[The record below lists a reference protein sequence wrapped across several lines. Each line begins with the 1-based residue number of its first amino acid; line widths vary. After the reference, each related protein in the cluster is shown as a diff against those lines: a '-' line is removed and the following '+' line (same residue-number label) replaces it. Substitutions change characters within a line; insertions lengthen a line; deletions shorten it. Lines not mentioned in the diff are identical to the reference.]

1 MRNPIISL
9 VLICF
14 ISVSAFAQKLTLK
27 WKSDTLLRV
36 PESVLYDVTRNKLYV
51 ANIDGGPW
59 EKDGKGSI
67 GILSVDGKIEKVDW
81 VTGIDAPKG
90 MGLHKNNLYVADVT
104 RVVVIDVTSGKITN
118 KIEIEGTKNL
128 NDVTVSKDGQVFI
141 SDSGSGRVYTINNGK
156 GELYFESSELK
167 GTNGVL
173 AIDNGLYLVDFS
185 NGQNWKLSKDKK
197 LTKVCITAEQ
207 ADGVVPTGD
216 GGYLVSSWGGKI
228 FYVSAKGESTKI
240 LDTTAEKIS
249 SADIEYDP
257 KSKTLYVPTFFKNS
271 VMAYTLEK

>member
-1 MRNPIISL
+1 MKNLIILIVLTYGLSL
-9 VLICF
+9 
-14 ISVSAFAQKLTLK
+14 STNAQKLTLK

-36 PESVLYDVTRNKLYV
+36 PESVLFDATRNKLYV
-51 ANIDGGPW
+51 ANIDGSPW

-67 GILSVDGKIEKVDW
+67 GVLSTDGKIEKVEW
-81 VTGIDAPKG
+81 VTGLDAPKG
-90 MGLHKNNLYVADVT
+90 MGLHKNNLYVADVS
-104 RVVVIDVTSGKITN
+104 RVVVIDVTSGKITD

-128 NDVTVSKDGQVFI
+128 NDVTVSKSGQVYI
-141 SDSGSGRVYTINNGK
+141 SDSGSGKVYTINNGK
-156 GELYFESSELK
+156 GELYFESPELK

-173 AIDNGLYLVDFS
+173 AIADGLYLLDFS
-185 NGQNWKLSKDKK
+185 NGQNWKLGVDKK

-207 ADGVVPTGD
+207 ADGVVPVGD

-249 SADIEYDP
+249 SADIEYDQ
-257 KSKTLYVPTFFKNS
+257 KTKTLYVPTFFKNS
-271 VMAYTLEK
+271 VMAYTFEK

>member
-1 MRNPIISL
+1 MQNLILSF

-14 ISVSAFAQKLTLK
+14 LSISALAQKLTLK

-36 PESVLYDVTRNKLYV
+36 PESVLFDATRNKLYV

-67 GILSVDGKIEKVDW
+67 GVLTTDGKIEKVEW
-81 VTGIDAPKG
+81 VTGLDAPKG
-90 MGLHKNNLYVADVT
+90 MGLYKNNLYVADIS
-104 RVVVIDVTSGKITN
+104 RVIVIDVTSGKITE
-118 KIEIEGTKNL
+118 KIEIDGTKNL
-128 NDVTVSKDGQVFI
+128 NDVTVSKSGQVYI
-141 SDSGSGRVYTINNGK
+141 SDSGSGKVYTINKGK
-156 GELYFESSELK
+156 GELYFESPELK

-173 AIDNGLYLVDFS
+173 AISDGLYLVDFA

-197 LTKVCITAEQ
+197 LTKVCTTAEQ
-207 ADGVVPTGD
+207 ADGVVPVGNND
-216 GGYLVSSWGGKI
+216 YLVSSWGGKI
-228 FYVSAKGESTKI
+228 FYVNAKGESTKI

-257 KSKTLYVPTFFKNS
+257 KSKTLYVPTFFKNG
-271 VMAYTLEK
+271 VMAYTFEK